1 MQTAVNLK
9 IALFGGAGIGLLF
22 GVVMGTSV
30 TPTVTML
37 LGALTTIL
45 AAILGLNDRHFN
57 DAKAVR
63 IGAFGIACVL
73 GAYLGIYVRSHNLL
87 APSLKD
93 LKGQYMAVGYTEQ
106 QALQLLTLKEFG
118 LSLSQVSP
126 RSHSQQPDSDSLQD
140 SEIPLVHDVRVTRMT
155 NQHSSLLFSAAVEVS
170 GCDELLYTDETLALD
185 EVLNNFEL
193 TGGMWAKV
201 AENVS
206 AAHTTNEQKHVLL
219 ATRDALCISQGY
231 VEHCP
236 DDLTWSQVSSLSS
249 AQTKLGPNWQ
259 PVFNSISGA
268 KITDEQKFSV
278 LKLTH
283 NTLCSVL

>member
-63 IGAFGIACVL
+63 IGAFGVACVL

-87 APSLKD
+87 APSLTD

-118 LSLSQVSP
+118 LNLSQVSP
-126 RSHSQQPDSDSLQD
+126 ESYPQKTDAELLQGN
-140 SEIPLVHDVRVTRMT
+140 EIPLVHDAQVARMN

-170 GCDELLYTDETLALD
+170 GCDELAYTDETLALD

-193 TGGMWAKV
+193 TGGVWAQL

-206 AAHTTNEQKHVLL
+206 SVYTKNEQKGVLL
-219 ATRDALCISQGY
+219 ATRDALCMSQDS

-236 DDLTWSQVSSLSS
+236 DGVTWSQFSSLSS

-259 PVFNSISGA
+259 PVFDSISEA
-268 KITDEQKFSV
+268 KITDEQKFSI

-283 NTLCSVL
+283 HTLCTAL

>member
-63 IGAFGIACVL
+63 IGAFGVACVL

-118 LSLSQVSP
+118 LNLSQVSP
-126 RSHSQQPDSDSLQD
+126 ESYPQKTDSEPLQGN
-140 SEIPLVHDVRVTRMT
+140 EIPLVHDAQVARMN

-170 GCDELLYTDETLALD
+170 GCDELAYTDETLALD

-193 TGGMWAKV
+193 TGGVWAQL

-206 AAHTTNEQKHVLL
+206 SVYTTNEQKGVLL
-219 ATRDALCISQGY
+219 ATRDALCMSRDSI
-231 VEHCP
+231 EHCP
-236 DDLTWSQVSSLSS
+236 DGVTWSQLSSLSS

-259 PVFNSISGA
+259 PIFDSISEA
-268 KITDEQKFSV
+268 KITDEQKFSI

-283 NTLCSVL
+283 HTLCTAL

>member
-1 MQTAVNLK
+1 MQKAVNLK

-22 GVVMGTSV
+22 GVVMGTTV
-30 TPTVTML
+30 TPTVTLL

-63 IGAFGIACVL
+63 IGSFGIACVL
-73 GAYLGIYVRSHNLL
+73 GAYLGVYVRTHNLL
-87 APSLKD
+87 APSLTD
-93 LKGQYMAVGYTEQ
+93 LKGQYMAVGYTKQ

-118 LSLSQVSP
+118 LNLSQVSST
-126 RSHSQQPDSDSLQD
+126 SHPLQTDSDSLPAY
-140 SEIPLVHDVRVTRMT
+140 EMPLVHDAQVTRMN

-193 TGGMWAKV
+193 TGGLWAQI

-206 AAHTTNEQKHVLL
+206 SLYEANEQKYVLL
-219 ATRDALCISQGY
+219 ATRDALCMSKDY

-236 DDLTWSQVSSLSS
+236 DGVTWSQVSSLSL
-249 AQTKLGPNWQ
+249 AQTKFGPNWQ
-259 PVFNSISGA
+259 PVFDSISEA
-268 KITDEQKFSV
+268 KITDEQKFTV

-283 NTLCSVL
+283 NTLCTAL